1 MTTQLLLDLPAILE
15 AHGRIALATVVA
27 ATGSTPRGMTAR
39 LLVLPDGT
47 TRGTIGGGKFE
58 SLVIADAKKLLDGR
72 GLPFTRRYD
81 FVPEGPSAFGA
92 VCGGTATV
100 LLEIVEKSPRLLV
113 VGAGHCGR
121 ALARAAAFSGWEVTV
136 ADERPEQLDPAAFPE
151 GVTLLR
157 VKEDYSDLPA
167 PGPEDSVAI
176 VSRGHVTDGLA
187 FRRLRGV
194 PVSYL
199 GMMGS
204 NAKRKA
210 LFGELRAEGWTEEE
224 LARTRSPIGL
234 DIGAE
239 TPEEIAIAIVAEV
252 VKVRRGRGA

>member
-1 MTTQLLLDLPAILE
+1 VTSRILLDLPAILE
-15 AHGRIALATVVA
+15 AHGRAALATVVT
-27 ATGSTPRGMTAR
+27 ATGSTPRGTTAR
-39 LLVLPDGT
+39 MLILPDGS

-58 SLVIADAKKLLDGR
+58 SLVIADARKLLDER

-81 FVPEGPSAFGA
+81 FVPEGQNAFGA
-92 VCGGTATV
+92 VCGGTVTV
-100 LLEIVEKSPRLLV
+100 LLETVERTPRLLV

-121 ALARAAAFSGWEVTV
+121 ALARAAAFSGWAVTV
-136 ADERPEQLDPAAFPE
+136 VDERPDQLDPAAFPE
-151 GVTLLR
+151 GVALVPVR
-157 VKEDYSDLPA
+157 EDYSDLPL
-167 PGPEDSVAI
+167 PGPDDSVAI
-176 VSRGHVTDGLA
+176 VSRGHVTDGIA

-210 LFGELRAEGWTEEE
+210 LYGDLRADGWTEDE
-224 LARTRSPIGL
+224 LARARSPIGL

-239 TPEEIAIAIVAEV
+239 TPEEIAIAIVAEL
-252 VKVRRGRGA
+252 VKVRRDCGA